1 MPAAPYDYQKKFFS
15 PRLLDYVLI
24 VGTRHPNRNDSVVQ
38 TPELLRRYPLEDHPD
53 FPLPPDVVFFC
64 QPEGCV
70 SVGPRRLTLRDS
82 SSFVYALTEK
92 DSGRTRYGICVN
104 FYRPFER
111 RRTRSRRLQRP
122 DVSSIS
128 PQPDTGGGGELLQP
142 DLPRTSQRS
151 DGDQSPGGSSSGK
164 SSTKQKRRRKRRTVS
179 GRSLVKNNTLTSLCI
194 ISHHP
199 FFSTFRDCLHVLR
212 KLIDAC
218 NARLNAVVDLRRS
231 TTSSNTPL
239 GQESAIGSSG
249 SSTSSRFCDSSVLF
263 IACSEWLRRF
273 YRALTF

>member
-1 MPAAPYDYQKKFFS
+1 MSSAPYDYQKKFFC
-15 PRLLDYVLI
+15 PRLLDYILI

-38 TPELLRRYPLEDHPD
+38 TPELLRRYPLEDHND

-104 FYRPFER
+104 FYRPFQR
-111 RRTRSRRLQRP
+111 RRSRTRRLHRS
-122 DVSSIS
+122 DVTQQQETASSC
-128 PQPDTGGGGELLQP
+128 ELIPP
-142 DLPRTSQRS
+142 DLSSKTSLRS

-164 SSTKQKRRRKRRTVS
+164 SSTKPRRRRKRQSAS

-194 ISHHP
+194 VSHHP

-212 KLIDAC
+212 RLIDAC
-218 NARLNAVVDLRRS
+218 NARLNTIVDARRS
-231 TTSSNTPL
+231 TTSSNTPVSD
-239 GQESAIGSSG
+239 ENVIGSS
-249 SSTSSRFCDSSVLF
+249 SSRLF
-263 IACSEWLRRF
+263 PNLAEL
-273 YRALTF
+273 Y